1 MIGKLKGIIS
11 EIHSTEALIETSGG
25 VFYWVFITPDMLGSF
40 VIGDTAE
47 LYTYHSIKE
56 DEQKL
61 FAFNSYEEFR
71 MFSLLISVDGVGP
84 KTGYTIVCT
93 SGVGD
98 IRRAILESDV
108 VFFQKIKGIGKK
120 TAQRILVD
128 ISGAMGTEF
137 DLHASQEK
145 EVDKDALAALES
157 LGFKTSD
164 AHEVLAGIDAGLPLE
179 AKIKAALQY
188 LGRHS

>member
-1 MIGKLKGIIS
+1 MIGKLKGVIS
-11 EIHSTEALIETSGG
+11 EIHGSEALIETSGG

-40 VIGDTAE
+40 MIGNSTE
-47 LYTYHSIKE
+47 LYIYHSIKE

-61 FAFNSYEEFR
+61 FAFNSYEAFR

-93 SGVGD
+93 SAIGD
-98 IRRAILESDV
+98 IRKAILESDV

-128 ISGAMGTEF
+128 ISSAMGTEF
-137 DLHASQEK
+137 DLQASQEL

-157 LGFKTSD
+157 LGFKTAE
-164 AHEVLAGIDAGLPLE
+164 AHEVLSNIDKDLPLE
-179 AKIKAALQY
+179 AKVTAALQY
-188 LGRHS
+188 LGRNS